1 MTPKKIMLID
11 DSVMM
16 RKIIRRMLALDSNL
30 QITSCASNGKDALEE
45 LAYER
50 PDLILLDLE
59 MPEMD
64 GLEFL
69 RLMRS
74 KVRAKIVV
82 LSANVGLGS
91 PKAAQALSLGADAI
105 VSKPSGAVSFDLQQ
119 VRGAELFTVIY
130 RLLGI
135 KPPSSAEQET
145 DPLNPIGA

>member
-16 RKIIRRMLALDSNL
+16 RKIIRHMLAPDPNL

-45 LAYER
+45 LHYER

-69 RLMRS
+69 RLVRS

-82 LSANVGLGS
+82 LSANVGPGS

-105 VSKPSGAVSFDLQQ
+105 VSKPSGALSQGLKQA
-119 VRGAELFTVIY
+119 RGAELFNVIY

-135 KPPSSAEQET
+135 DMPTSP
-145 DPLNPIGA
+145 G